1 MPDNES
7 NWNEQTLIM
16 TKCQAPVM
24 LIWLKMKKEAQAL
37 RYDLWDFATS
47 KPRRQFLL

>member
-1 MPDNES
+1 MPDDDS

-24 LIWLKMKKEAQAL
+24 LICMIKDEERSSGIEIWLMRL
-37 RYDLWDFATS
+37 CN
-47 KPRRQFLL
+47 